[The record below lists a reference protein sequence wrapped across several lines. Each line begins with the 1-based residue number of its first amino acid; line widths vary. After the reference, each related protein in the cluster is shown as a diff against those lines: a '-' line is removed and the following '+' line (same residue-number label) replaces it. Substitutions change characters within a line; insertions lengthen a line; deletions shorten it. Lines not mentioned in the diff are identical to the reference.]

1 MGEVGELVVRM
12 VVSLSIVLGLVTVA
26 YGVARR
32 RQRRS
37 GRSAFRRR
45 ARAQAPTLDVEAR
58 AGLARGAT
66 AVAVRFADRIVLI
79 GVSDGAA
86 STVLA
91 EIPASEWDRVPE
103 PPAASGTGGSDVDDA
118 DASDGPGDSDDTT
131 PSNPLLLG
139 PGQRP
144 VRTPFDPNGVVS
156 ERPSFLEALRDVTSR
171 RP

>member
-1 MGEVGELVVRM
+1 MDEVGELVVRM

-37 GRSAFRRR
+37 GRTAFRRR

-58 AGLARGAT
+58 AGLAHGAS

-103 PPAASGTGGSDVDDA
+103 PPPDSNDAGEAADDEET
-118 DASDGPGDSDDTT
+118 STS
-131 PSNPLLLG
+131 PLSLG
-139 PGQRP
+139 PGQAP
-144 VRTPFDPNGVVS
+144 IRTPFDPNGVVS